1 MFKYELNVAHLYGD
15 LMNTYGDNG
24 NLLALKYYA
33 NKMGVDLK
41 TTVVSLDDK
50 FNGQDWDIV
59 FFGGGQ
65 DYEQTIVSKDIQGK
79 KDGITNY
86 IENGG
91 PMLAICGGYQLLG
104 HYYVGADGEKIPG
117 IGALDH
123 YTVSQDHNRFIGNI
137 LIKNKETG
145 EKYHGFEN
153 HNGMTY
159 LGKGERP
166 LGEVIEGHGNNDQGQ
181 SEGVIYKNVY
191 GSYFHGPIL
200 TRNGILAKRI
210 LLTALKRKY
219 PEVDFSAQEEMQI
232 EATF

>member
-33 NKMGVDLK
+33 NKMDVYLK

-65 DYEQTIVSKDIQGK
+65 DYEQTIVSKDIQDK

-219 PEVDFSAQEEMQI
+219 PDVDFSAQEEMQI

>member
-65 DYEQTIVSKDIQGK
+65 DYEQTIVSKDIQDK

-219 PEVDFSAQEEMQI
+219 PDVDFSAQEEMQI